1 MRMRK
6 LFAATIVSVISVIT
20 GALAA
25 FYASNLNETAG
36 NCVSFYV
43 AFYAYASVVS
53 YCMARDNKPRK
64 INVSKKD

>member
-25 FYASNLNETAG
+25 FYASNLDVTAG
-36 NCVSFYV
+36 NCISVYA
-43 AFYAYASVVS
+43 AFYTYATVVS

-64 INVSKKD
+64 LNIKKD